1 MNKPALLL
9 TLALGAGRPAF
20 SQTARVVTL
29 SDAVAAVLARSP
41 DLASAEAARAES
53 AAGAR
58 LARDAFRPL
67 AAVEVTPG
75 YASGLP
81 VAVAGQVPAL
91 FGVDVRQTLYDP
103 SLEAGALEAQAAH
116 AERAGMLGAARG
128 ETARSAVAL
137 YARCRADRAQAEAA
151 ARRVSAA
158 QELLAHAEARRS
170 EGRET
175 ELAVER
181 MSLAL
186 ARARQR
192 QLDAESERDLDERE
206 LKAAIGAPPAEA
218 ISLPDDP
225 GERLAAAGVDP
236 AAMLGNDPVLQS
248 LERQAEIL
256 DALRR
261 VQARPVAPV
270 VLAQAQY
277 WRLSNRYAKY
287 YNQYKA
293 DDWSVALAVAV
304 PIFSGGRVAEERLRS
319 ESAWK
324 RAQARARER
333 RETLAIVL
341 ARREAALA
349 RATSAASLARRARG
363 VAEEAL
369 REAEAVARE
378 GRGSADAPAESR
390 AALADADDELAR
402 AERDRAAARADLLAA
417 GDRLLP
423 ALLPP
428 GALDARN

>member
-9 TLALGAGRPAF
+9 TLALGAGSPAF
-20 SQTARVVTL
+20 SQNARTVTL
-29 SDAVAAVLARSP
+29 REAVAAALARSP
-41 DLASAEAARAES
+41 DLAAAEASGSES

-58 LARDAFRPL
+58 LARDAFRPTAVV
-67 AAVEVTPG
+67 AASPG

-81 VAVAGQVPAL
+81 VAVVGQVPAIA
-91 FGVDVRQTLYDP
+91 GVDLRQTIYDP
-103 SLEAGALEAQAAH
+103 ALEAGALAAQAAQV
-116 AERAGMLGAARG
+116 ERAGALEAART
-128 ETARSAVAL
+128 EAARSVVAL
-137 YARCRADRAQAEAA
+137 YARCRADRAQAESAV
-151 ARRVSAA
+151 RRVGAA
-158 QELLAHAEARRS
+158 EELLRHVEARRT

-181 MSLAL
+181 ASLAL
-186 ARARQR
+186 ARARQK

-206 LKAAIGAPPAEA
+206 LKAAIGAPPAQE
-218 ISLPDDP
+218 ISLPDDASAV
-225 GERLAAAGVDP
+225 LASADGDP
-236 AAMLGNDPVLQS
+236 ARVVENDPVLRA
-248 LERQAEIL
+248 LEREAEIL

-270 VLAQAQY
+270 VQAEAQY

-304 PIFSGGRVAEERLRS
+304 PIFSGGRVTEERLRS

-324 RAQARARER
+324 RAEARVRER
-333 RETLAIVL
+333 RQLLEIVV

-363 VAEEAL
+363 VAEEAA
-369 REAEAVARE
+369 REAEAVAGE
-378 GRGSADAPAESR
+378 GRGSADAAAESR

-402 AERDRAAARADLLAA
+402 AERDRASARADWLAA
-417 GDRLLP
+417 GERLVP
-423 ALLPP
+423 ALAAPA
-428 GALDARN
+428 GS